1 MCSIIPRYNNV
12 TDTNLEPDDVSELDS
27 RARMAYLKAFHRR
40 IRDIVADPTEEGE
53 PDDEMM
59 LLRD

>member
-1 MCSIIPRYNNV
+1 
-12 TDTNLEPDDVSELDS
+12 
-27 RARMAYLKAFHRR
+27 MAYLKAFHRR